1 MSGEGLPLFVEEA
14 QSTLNRYGLKNS
26 KRLSQMYV
34 KWRRQVRHYIDAK
47 VRQAMEWLYDVGVSR
62 IKVGYP
68 KNIAQEKGNFNNN
81 NVWTY
86 GYLLRRIF
94 EVAEEYGMDVVYVDE
109 VYLR

>member
-1 MSGEGLPLFVEEA
+1 MAS
-14 QSTLNRYGLKNS
+14 
-26 KRLSQMYV
+26 
-34 KWRRQVRHYIDAK
+34 
-47 VRQAMEWLYDVGVSR
+47 GVST

-86 GYLLRRIF
+86 GYLLRSIF
-94 EVAEEYGMDVVYVDE
+94 KVAEEYGMDVVYVDE

>member
-47 VRQAMEWLYDVGVSR
+47 VRQAMEWLYGVGGFHNQGR
-62 IKVGYP
+62 LP
-68 KNIAQEKGNFNNN
+68 
-81 NVWTY
+81 
-86 GYLLRRIF
+86 
-94 EVAEEYGMDVVYVDE
+94 EEHRAGE
-109 VYLR
+109 RQL